1 MAKRSVPVLRTSEN
15 PVPVSK
21 GFLKE
26 LKKALLI
33 LLKERGQ
40 LTDEQLGRALLIA
53 EREKC

>member
-40 LTDEQLGRALLIA
+40 LTDEQLARALLIA
-53 EREKC
+53 EREKW